1 MIVARA
7 SPTHGRLMTV
17 REIETTV
24 TQLRA
29 LNWLVRQPLD
39 RLPVL
44 VWFADD
50 AGLVGSPAGLSPAE
64 TRQAFEAWVRHL
76 RLDPDPLRRR
86 GGVTRLRAQGLADGI
101 PITLHAEYR
110 PDR

>member
-1 MIVARA
+1 
-7 SPTHGRLMTV
+7 MTV
-17 REIETTV
+17 SDIQTTV

-44 VWFADD
+44 VWFADGG
-50 AGLVGSPAGLSPAE
+50 GLVGSAADLSPVEA
-64 TRQAFEAWVRHL
+64 RLAFEAWVRHL
-76 RLDPDPLRRR
+76 RLDPDPRRRR
-86 GGVTRLRAQGLADGI
+86 GGVTRLRAQGLAGGI

-110 PDR
+110 QDY